1 MNATRNATIAAIAA
15 ITIFA
20 GCRVVE
26 VENKGEEVARDGDG
40 QPVLLK
46 DGSIQTVKKGWSVYH
61 NQHWMWT
68 QADSITAG
76 IKKEEVNFAMNGL
89 NTAPSS
95 NLVALVDTSLTGAA
109 NLAAKVGAAIASSG
123 GTTAAEAVAG
133 WVSKFIAAGGNAD
146 KATVSCKDGSCTI
159 TDGNVTCVD
168 GNCSETGAASANA
181 IWTSTAK

>member
-1 MNATRNATIAAIAA
+1 MNATRNATIAAFAA

-68 QADSITAG
+68 KADSITASV
-76 IKKEEVNFAMNGL
+76 KKDEINFAMNGL

-95 NLVALVDTSLTGAA
+95 NLVALVDTSFAGAA
-109 NLAAKVGAAIASSG
+109 TLATKVGAAIATSG
-123 GTTAAEAVAG
+123 GTTAADVVAG
-133 WVSKFIAAGGNAD
+133 WVSKFIAAGGDAD

-168 GNCSETGAASANA
+168 GNCSETA
-181 IWTSTAK
+181 TAK

>member
-1 MNATRNATIAAIAA
+1 MNATRNATIAAFAA
-15 ITIFA
+15 LTIFA

-68 QADSITAG
+68 KADSITASV
-76 IKKEEVNFAMNGL
+76 KKDEINFAMNGL

-95 NLVALVDTSLTGAA
+95 NLVALVDTSFTGAA
-109 NLAAKVGAAIASSG
+109 TLATKVGAAIATSG
-123 GTTAAEAVAG
+123 GTTAADVVAG

-159 TDGNVTCVD
+159 TDGSVTCVD
-168 GNCSETGAASANA
+168 GNCSEAGEATTNA
-181 IWTSTAK
+181 TATATAK